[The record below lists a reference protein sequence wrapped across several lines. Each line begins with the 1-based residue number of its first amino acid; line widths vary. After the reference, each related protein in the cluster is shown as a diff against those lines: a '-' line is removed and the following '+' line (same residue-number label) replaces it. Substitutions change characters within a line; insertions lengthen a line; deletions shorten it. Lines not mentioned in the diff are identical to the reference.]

1 MDSVLSSDRS
11 VDALL
16 DRAFGDHAKI
26 VVPWRGA
33 SRRRK
38 EPLYD
43 REVVGSFV
51 ASQPR
56 LVEVD
61 PIELRATQT
70 WVVRSHVRYYL
81 SGEWERTGRTSADMH
96 VRGNRYPLI
105 WTDARG
111 DRVILAGH
119 HRSMAARLTG
129 TPLLARL
136 VGSEPDVG
144 VAVTPSIWWDAPAKR
159 DDMADLRQ
167 RLAAVGLDEL
177 EQEERLRFARLVE
190 P

>member
-1 MDSVLSSDRS
+1 MDSVRSSDRS

-16 DRAFGDHAKI
+16 DEAFGHHVQI

-33 SRRRK
+33 SRRRR
-38 EPLYD
+38 ESLYD

-61 PIELRATQT
+61 PFELRATQT
-70 WVVRSHVRYYL
+70 WVLRSHVRYYL

-105 WTDARG
+105 YPDARG
-111 DRVILAGH
+111 DLVILAGH
-119 HRSMAARLTG
+119 HRSMAARLMEA
-129 TPLLARL
+129 PLLARL
-136 VGSEPDVG
+136 VGTFPKVG
-144 VAVTPSIWWDAPAKR
+144 VAVTPSIWCDESTGADGLA
-159 DDMADLRQ
+159 DMRH
-167 RLAAVGLDEL
+167 RLATVGLDEA
-177 EQEERLRFARLVE
+177 EQEERLRFAGLVE